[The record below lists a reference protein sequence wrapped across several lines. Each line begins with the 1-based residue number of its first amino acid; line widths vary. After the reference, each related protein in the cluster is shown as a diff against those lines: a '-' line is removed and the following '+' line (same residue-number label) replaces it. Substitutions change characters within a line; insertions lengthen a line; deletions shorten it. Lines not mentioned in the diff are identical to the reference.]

1 MIFCKKGEK
10 VQVDAQGNKT
20 YKAPDVGKGPIDAK
34 TNIYSLGIILFML
47 LHPHNIQHKKKIE
60 FR

>member
-1 MIFCKKGEK
+1 VIFCKKGEK

-34 TNIYSLGIILFML
+34 ADIYSLRIILFML
-47 LHPHNIQHKKKIE
+47 LHPHNI
-60 FR
+60 